1 VVPDRLLAPITEVP
15 AKRKELRQHRLEIA
29 FGGFGIEIVKD
40 RPLLH
45 VVNVLVT
52 NKTVNRLDECRLQLA
67 IITHDGIERPAWA
80 RFPFCEPFSLLV
92 DESKRKTV
100 AEYNFDEARPN
111 LLIRLFDELDN
122 KWIRREGGL
131 VLTPGQYELCV
142 EGLPSHA
149 PMAHFT
155 LRAKWEH
162 ERWAIGPAGAA

>member
-1 VVPDRLLAPITEVP
+1 
-15 AKRKELRQHRLEIA
+15 
-29 FGGFGIEIVKD
+29 
-40 RPLLH
+40 
-45 VVNVLVT
+45 LVT
-52 NKTVNRLDECRLQLA
+52 NKTDRRLDDCRLQLE